1 MAELTLDAIQMLLQS
16 SRGRGEYEDVLRE
29 FIDSDVPGI
38 EVDLTTGP
46 LTGKDPK
53 NVATGFKNVQGRNDK
68 TTGQPV
74 VPGSHLVKVILRTV
88 KNGDQEEGHVFLIN
102 TAKLGQG
109 DGSAN
114 TDAAE
119 PAATAS

>member
-29 FIDSDVPGI
+29 FIEAGTPGI
-38 EVDLTTGP
+38 EVDLSSGP
-46 LTGKDPK
+46 LAGKDPK

-68 TTGQPV
+68 NTGQPV

-102 TAKLGQG
+102 TAKLGQ
-109 DGSAN
+109 
-114 TDAAE
+114 TDASDPAPAE
-119 PAATAS
+119 ANA